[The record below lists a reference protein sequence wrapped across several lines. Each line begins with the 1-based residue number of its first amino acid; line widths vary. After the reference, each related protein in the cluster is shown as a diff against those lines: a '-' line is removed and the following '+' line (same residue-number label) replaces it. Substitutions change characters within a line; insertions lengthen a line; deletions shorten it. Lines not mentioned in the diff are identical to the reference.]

1 MTSENE
7 ELASKNMQLASEK
20 EEFASY
26 EDELAQPLNINVP
39 EICVLLKKYVE
50 DFPYHIIPHI
60 TELNE
65 INDVIHN
72 YNNSNSG
79 VGAL

>member
-1 MTSENE
+1 VEN
-7 ELASKNMQLASEK
+7 
-20 EEFASY
+20 
-26 EDELAQPLNINVP
+26 
-39 EICVLLKKYVE
+39 
-50 DFPYHIIPHI
+50 FPYHIIPHI

-79 VGAL
+79 LSAL